1 MTMLWK
7 ERSRNRAEQ
16 MDDIRGLLGVRRMD
30 RIPNARIKKLCGVMN
45 GVDEKAWDVL
55 ASSFAHLYEKYE
67 LFRKAWFDEYLLR
80 SVVKFM

>member
-30 RIPNARIKKLCGVMN
+30 RVPNARIKKLCGVMN
-45 GVDEKAWDVL
+45 GVDEMIDEGVL
-55 ASSFAHLYEKYE
+55 
-67 LFRKAWFDEYLLR
+67 W
-80 SVVKFM
+80 